1 MIDLNGPD
9 KYEILAELGRR
20 RGFFWPSFE
29 IYGGVGGFMDL
40 GPLGASLK
48 RHVEEKWRDFF
59 IRRQGL
65 FEIQTPVIMPAKV
78 FEASGHVQHFKD
90 SMIECAKCK
99 RKYRA
104 DHVLKDATGMETEGL
119 SLDDLGRLIKEKNV
133 HCVECGGELSNPQYF
148 GTMFMTNIGPYS
160 DSVGYGR
167 PEAAQGMFID
177 FKRVLEIAR
186 ERMPIGIAQIGQ
198 ALRNEISPRQGP
210 IRLREFTIMEF
221 EFFFDPEDPKCD
233 RLKEVE
239 NEKLLLVP
247 LELREKGVEDPIEL
261 TVLQALEKGYIKQPW
276 AAYFM
281 ALSKQFVAELGIP
294 AEKQRFHEKL
304 QTERAHYSAQ
314 TYDHQIQLDRW
325 GWTELAGNA
334 YRTDFDLRGHLEASK
349 VDLTAFKAY
358 DDPIRRKTKSA
369 IPVSASIGPE
379 FKEHAGE
386 VARRIM
392 ETDAS
397 QIEEA
402 FAKNGF
408 LEIDGFKIS
417 PSHVR
422 IEEKEVLE
430 SGRRYIPHV
439 IEPSFGAE
447 RLVYAVL
454 EYAYSIVNDRVVMK
468 IPRDLSPIQAIVLP
482 LVNKDGLDDKAR
494 ALHRQL
500 LLDKFDAE
508 YDESG
513 SIGRRYAR
521 ADEAGIPL
529 AITIDYETMKN
540 DTVTLRDRDT
550 WEQKRFDS
558 SQIANTLHTYLS
570 SKLSLNSL

>member
-1 MIDLNGPD
+1 LNGPD

-78 FEASGHVQHFKD
+78 FEASGHIQHFKD

-160 DSVGYGR
+160 DAVGYGR

-177 FKRVLEIAR
+177 FRRVFEIAR

-233 RLKEVE
+233 RLREVE

-247 LELREKGVEDPIEL
+247 LELREKGVEEPIEL

-334 YRTDFDLRGHLEASK
+334 YRTDFDLRAHLEASK

-369 IPVSASIGPE
+369 IPVSAAIGPE
-379 FKEHAGE
+379 FKEHARE
-386 VARRIM
+386 VAKRIM

-397 QIEEA
+397 RIEEA

-439 IEPSFGAE
+439 VEPSFGAE

-454 EYAYSIVNDRVVMK
+454 EYAYSIVKDRVVMK

-540 DTVTLRDRDT
+540 NTVTVRDRDT

-570 SKLSLNSL
+570 SNLSLNSL

>member
-1 MIDLNGPD
+1 MNGPD

-369 IPVSASIGPE
+369 IPVSVSIGPE

-454 EYAYSIVNDRVVMK
+454 EYAYSIVKDRVVMK